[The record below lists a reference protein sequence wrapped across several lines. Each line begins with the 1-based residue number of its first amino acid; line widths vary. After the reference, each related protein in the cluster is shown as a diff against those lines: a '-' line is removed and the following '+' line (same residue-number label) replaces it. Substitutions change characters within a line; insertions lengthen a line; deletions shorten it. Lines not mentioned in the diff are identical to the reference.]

1 MHSIKFCVHLPLP
14 PIFSL
19 WQVVLEFVDTYQP
32 WKQRHIH
39 YGSNQGCVPFC
50 FIVLGTTKNSLF
62 YQDSSGLLMKFMP
75 IALHGIPHISY
86 LLNLLN
92 LIEQGIENWTRKFRP
107 AKAARNGQ
115 SFQRVMIFYLPYPLI
130 VYCLCPFYACLLLN
144 YKNTHP
150 VSRAK
155 STSYEMAIKLLVG
168 PRPYNF
174 IHLLISKHCLYIA
187 KISSHKQQHCFTVCF
202 CGKESVSKF

>member
-75 IALHGIPHISY
+75 IALYGIPHLSY
-86 LLNLLN
+86 FNEPLESDWIRHSNLNLKIQASQGSQHLPILPNKILFWLN
-92 LIEQGIENWTRKFRP
+92 KPEW
-107 AKAARNGQ
+107 
-115 SFQRVMIFYLPYPLI
+115 
-130 VYCLCPFYACLLLN
+130 YCL
-144 YKNTHP
+144 
-150 VSRAK
+150 SAK
-155 STSYEMAIKLLVG
+155 SFSFLSKLV
-168 PRPYNF
+168 
-174 IHLLISKHCLYIA
+174 
-187 KISSHKQQHCFTVCF
+187 
-202 CGKESVSKF
+202 